1 VLGLIPGYVS
11 PFAGHVNEIVIGA
24 ALDRLDALYQEGKAP
39 SGLKLTLEDGSLG
52 TFPLL

>member
-1 VLGLIPGYVS
+1 MIARPPDAPRRLQDRL
-11 PFAGHVNEIVIGA
+11 HT